1 MASQVLRT
9 GVHEIP
15 FRFALPDSSESPPT
29 FDGRYGAINYFVECI
44 IEVEELHRTGL
55 EIKIES
61 PVKSNLLLTVSGSSE
76 KDLGLFCIG
85 SGSVTIEATIDRKG
99 YLPGETIQLKTFI
112 NNMTTLKVQPR
123 ATLYQTQIF
132 MTGDRHRTL
141 ELVLG
146 EPSYGN
152 EVEPNEVAEEVI
164 EITIPARAQLTMK
177 SNIITVKYF
186 VHVTLD
192 IPQNKDLH
200 INLQFVV
207 TNKAA
212 ILEAQ
217 QAFAEALEG
226 LEERFRAR
234 EERRTKKRL
243 GSGSGSKNSSFGSNK
258 DVAGAD

>member
-1 MASQVLRT
+1 
-9 GVHEIP
+9 
-15 FRFALPDSSESPPT
+15 
-29 FDGRYGAINYFVECI
+29 
-44 IEVEELHRTGL
+44 
-55 EIKIES
+55 
-61 PVKSNLLLTVSGSSE
+61 
-76 KDLGLFCIG
+76 
-85 SGSVTIEATIDRKG
+85 
-99 YLPGETIQLKTFI
+99 
-112 NNMTTLKVQPR
+112 
-123 ATLYQTQIF
+123 
-132 MTGDRHRTL
+132 
-141 ELVLG
+141 
-146 EPSYGN
+146 
-152 EVEPNEVAEEVI
+152 
-164 EITIPARAQLTMK
+164 MK